1 MILSSRLQIR
11 LPFDELLKQLMVD
24 FAIKDLGQRS
34 FFLGIEVLHVPD
46 GLLLSQRRYIM
57 DLLKCTNMHEAKPIS
72 SPMYSSYTFSANT
85 GDSMEDST
93 LFRSTVGSIQ
103 YLSLTRPDLAFAIN
117 RVCQFM
123 HHPTNIHWQAVK
135 RILRYLKYTLSH
147 GLLLTRSNI
156 SQLQAFSDANLCWLP
171 G

>member
-1 MILSSRLQIR
+1 
-11 LPFDELLKQLMVD
+11 
-24 FAIKDLGQRS
+24 
-34 FFLGIEVLHVPD
+34 
-46 GLLLSQRRYIM
+46 
-57 DLLKCTNMHEAKPIS
+57 MHEAKPIS
-72 SPMYSSYTFSANT
+72 SPMYSSHTFSANM

-93 LFRSTVGSIQ
+93 LFRSTVGSLQ

-117 RVCQFM
+117 KVCQFM

-135 RILRYLKYTLSH
+135 RIIRYLKYTISH

-156 SQLQAFSDANLCWLP
+156 SQLQAFSDANLFWLP